1 VGATRIF
8 RRAERTVL
16 AVRRAEVRVVRGPDK
31 GRALVLGD
39 DGATSAIIGTEADA
53 DLVLRDDTVSQRHA
67 ELRAGPLGWT
77 IRDLGSTNGT
87 WLGDARV
94 IEAVLDERTKRL
106 AVGETELAWKLLDG
120 EIEHALADRPFG
132 DLVGEAPQMR
142 RTFAL
147 LEEAARSDATVLLEG
162 ESGTGKE
169 VLAERLHRASARAAG
184 PFVVVDCGAI
194 AAGLVES
201 ELFGHEA
208 GAFTGADRARAG
220 AFEEADGGTLFLD
233 EIGELPLPLQ
243 PKLLRALEARE
254 VKRVGG
260 ARSRPLDVRVVAAT
274 HRRLDR
280 MVAEKSFRED
290 LYYRLAVIRVRVPS
304 LRDRVEDIAPLAR
317 RFLARAR
324 PDADPA
330 ALLPPS
336 LVALLERYAWPGNVR
351 ELRNVIERLA
361 LVGELDTAVDA
372 RPVGPPPP
380 YHDAREEAL
389 ARFERDYCLACLE
402 AAGGVVAQAAAR
414 AGISR
419 QMFHRLLKKHGVS

>member
-1 VGATRIF
+1 M
-8 RRAERTVL
+8 VL
-16 AVRRAEVRVVRGPDK
+16 AVRRAELRVARGPDK
-31 GRALVLGD
+31 GRTLVLGD
-39 DGATSAIIGTEADA
+39 DGGATAILGTDPDA

-87 WLGDARV
+87 WIGETRV
-94 IEAVLDERTKRL
+94 VEAVLDARTKRL
-106 AVGETELAWKLLDG
+106 ALGETELAWKLLDG
-120 EIEHALADRPFG
+120 EVEHELAARPFG
-132 DLVGEAPQMR
+132 DLVGNSPLMR

-147 LEEAARSDATVLLEG
+147 LEDAARADTTVLLEG
-162 ESGTGKE
+162 ESGSGKE
-169 VLAERLHRASARAAG
+169 VLAERLHRASARATG

-208 GAFTGADRARAG
+208 GAFTSADRARAG
-220 AFEEADGGTLFLD
+220 AFEEANGGTLFLD

-254 VKRVGG
+254 IRRLGS
-260 ARSRPLDVRVVAAT
+260 ARARAVDVRVVAAT

-280 MVAEKSFRED
+280 MVADKTFRED
-290 LYYRLAVIRVRVPS
+290 LYYRLAVLRIRVPP

-317 RFLARAR
+317 RFLAQLR
-324 PDADPA
+324 PDADPTA
-330 ALLPPS
+330 ILTPP
-336 LVALLERYAWPGNVR
+336 LVAALERYGWPGNVR
-351 ELRNVIERLA
+351 ELRNVVERLA

-372 RPVGPPPP
+372 RPAAPPPP

-389 ARFERDYCLACLE
+389 ARFERDYCLACL
-402 AAGGVVAQAAAR
+402 AAADGVVAQAAAR

-419 QMFHRLLKKHGVS
+419 QMFHRLLKKHGVSSDR